1 MRRLRQQGGQASV
14 EYLGVLIVATLL
26 VAALLVS
33 DMPARLMGGMERAV
47 CLVLQGDNCPPP
59 PGTAPAPPAPPAVDP
74 QLSAQERE
82 ALLGHPS
89 GAQSVLEDL
98 SEAERRWLE
107 LKDPEAAEGV
117 ERATEWRQ
125 QVETVDRYI
134 DAPLEEFLEYRD
146 SAGRDERLDWSTDEC
161 SAPVVGSTGISFD
174 FTNAC
179 LRHDFG
185 YRNTKALGLFDQ
197 RKAEIDNRF
206 LADMKDHC
214 ATRSVFLQSSC
225 YRWAY
230 TFYHAVR
237 RFG

>member
-1 MRRLRQQGGQASV
+1 MRRLRHQGGQASV
-14 EYLGVLIVATLL
+14 EYLGVMIVATLL

-33 DMPARLMGGMERAV
+33 GLPARLVGGMERAV
-47 CLVLQGDNCPPP
+47 CLVLQGQSCPAP
-59 PGTAPAPPAPPAVDP
+59 PGTAPGPQVPPALDP
-74 QLSAQERE
+74 QLSQDERA

-89 GAQSVLEDL
+89 GAQSVLETL
-98 SEAERRWLE
+98 SAPERRWLE
-107 LKDPEAAEGV
+107 THDPEAAEAV
-117 ERATEWRQ
+117 ERAVAWREQ
-125 QVETVDRYI
+125 RELVDRYL
-134 DAPLEEFLEYRD
+134 DAPLEEFLDYRD
-146 SAGRDERLDWSTDEC
+146 SSQRDERLDWSTDEC
-161 SAPVVGSTGISFD
+161 SAPVVGSTGVSFD
-174 FTNAC
+174 FTDAC

-185 YRNTKALGLFDQ
+185 YRNTKQLGLFGQ

-214 ATRSVFLQSSC
+214 ATRGALLQASC